1 MTTYV
6 FQFFADSRATAN
18 SSPAQQWSLIRPA
31 CHEPSLL
38 TVHAP
43 DPNRPSHRVLEA
55 PPGCFN
61 PPEQQSQPDARQ
73 DRPQTRQRDKSRS
86 RRRSRSRNQVRKHRD
101 RTSRERRGRGRRD
114 DRHAKRHRKRSRQGR
129 CRSRSLPRQPTLPP
143 NTPEPPGHPG
153 HPRRPDLFTTML
165 HIQQPRKSLQM
176 IRDRAHPKERRLLKT
191 GSPFPARSPP
201 SGSRDMKPGLLTN
214 SALVHRSLRR
224 TLLRNI
230 PRQQGQNLMQ
240 TSLFEPQL
248 TIGSRNSPRV
258 VSLCLARRSLI
269 RQSKTGFNAFFDD
282 RQITCF
288 PRTGCSR

>member
-31 CHEPSLL
+31 CHKPSLL

-55 PPGCFN
+55 PPGFFD

-153 HPRRPDLFTTML
+153 HPRHPGHPATPHQAAARNDLLAFPPGRFDVPQRP
-165 HIQQPRKSLQM
+165 HPAPIQSHTPWLTSRGQPPQSIFFKNRPAQPPAS
-176 IRDRAHPKERRLLKT
+176 DSKT
-191 GSPFPARSPP
+191 
-201 SGSRDMKPGLLTN
+201 
-214 SALVHRSLRR
+214 SALGYGPLYHHAPHRATPLVTANDKR
-224 TLLRNI
+224 
-230 PRQQGQNLMQ
+230 
-240 TSLFEPQL
+240 
-248 TIGSRNSPRV
+248 
-258 VSLCLARRSLI
+258 
-269 RQSKTGFNAFFDD
+269 
-282 RQITCF
+282 
-288 PRTGCSR
+288 PRTPEKKDGCSKPAARFLRAACQAGHAT